1 MEHKGHQAQ
10 PYLWIATKFI
20 MTDAINLRIEG
31 CKHLQASRK
40 CTKFGIAYY
49 TKELNFKKRN
59 DSSQN
64 RFQMAV
70 FFKKRYNSYYNTL
83 CLIFSK
89 ELLSKKNSV
98 ILQFKKNA
106 MGEYMELIFLDL

>member
-1 MEHKGHQAQ
+1 MGVLIHRMERKGHQAQ
-10 PYLWIATKFI
+10 PYLWTATQCT
-20 MTDAINLRIEG
+20 MTDAINLRREG

-49 TKELNFKKRN
+49 TKELNFKKWN

-70 FFKKRYNSYYNTL
+70 FFKKRYNSYY
-83 CLIFSK
+83 LIRC
-89 ELLSKKNSV
+89 V
-98 ILQFKKNA
+98 
-106 MGEYMELIFLDL
+106 